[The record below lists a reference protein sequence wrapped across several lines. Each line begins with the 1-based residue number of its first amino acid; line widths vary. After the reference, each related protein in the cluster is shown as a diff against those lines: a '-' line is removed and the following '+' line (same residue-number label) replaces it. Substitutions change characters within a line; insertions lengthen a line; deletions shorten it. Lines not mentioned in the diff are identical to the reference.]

1 MLPQP
6 RPLSAR
12 EDQPL
17 EPPNPP
23 ECPLMPLKAS
33 ELSPPL
39 PLCCAQEFDAE
50 ERSLLT
56 FTEFPLTFLL

>member
-6 RPLSAR
+6 RPLSALD
-12 EDQPL
+12 DQPL

-33 ELSPPL
+33 ELPL
-39 PLCCAQEFDAE
+39 PLCCAHEFDAE

-56 FTEFPLTFLL
+56 FTVFPLTFRL